1 MPVLGSAS
9 RQASLGSW
17 LFFCPGRAQI
27 GAAGWGKV
35 VSVAEKSE
43 HLSSGSS
50 SKSREASFHLLRVC
64 VSSML
69 VPRWKTHGL
78 VVSLFLEADTH
89 KHNYSLRS
97 CVPAVDEPRG
107 HVCNIADC
115 SGTPVMNQ
123 NIILLTNEA
132 VSGRSWVMEDN
143 VQRMFRHM
151 IKWRFGGWRKEIM
164 DIWEGMPVQTSQ
176 PCL

>member
-9 RQASLGSW
+9 SQASLGSW
-17 LFFCPGRAQI
+17 LFFFPGRA
-27 GAAGWGKV
+27 GAAGLGRV

-50 SKSREASFHLLRVC
+50 SKSREASFHLLHVC
-64 VSSML
+64 VSSTL
-69 VPRWKTHGL
+69 VPLWKIHGL
-78 VVSLFLEADTH
+78 VVSLFLEGYSH
-89 KHNYSLRS
+89 KHNYSLWS

-115 SGTPVMNQ
+115 SGAPVTNQ

-143 VQRMFRHM
+143 LQRMFRHT

-164 DIWEGMPVQTSQ
+164 DIWGGVPVQTLQ
-176 PCL
+176 RCL